1 MLGYP
6 IDVTMT
12 SPGASVVLTAEQEL
26 ADVSYAG
33 VGHAMSLSETD
44 VRLFGKPDAYPGRRM
59 GLVMS
64 TAESVNEARDRA
76 ALAARKITIDKTPT
90 PEEDAEAGAREFHI
104 EEIDGD
110 VVTVDREGEA

>member
-1 MLGYP
+1 
-6 IDVTMT
+6 
-12 SPGASVVLTAEQEL
+12 
-26 ADVSYAG
+26 
-33 VGHAMSLSETD
+33 MSLSETD

-104 EEIDGD
+104 EKIDGD